1 MLQHNTG
8 REAMQRS
15 TDRILTTHVGSL
27 VRPPGLVELM
37 RAKEN
42 GQPYDQQELA
52 ARVRSSVQEVVHKQ
66 IEAGVDIISDGE
78 YGKPSFSGYVNER
91 LSGFERRPRDPHESP
106 LLNWGRDRKLFREF
120 YEEYDRATGSA
131 SGYPVVCTG
140 PITYQG
146 QAAVQ
151 SDIATFKAAL
161 AGVNPAE
168 AFIPAVAP
176 GTIELQRRNTSYP
189 TDEAYLFAIAEAM
202 REEYRAIVDAGFVL
216 QLDDPRVVTQYG
228 MPDPAPSIADYR
240 KFAEL
245 RVEAINHALTGIPS
259 DRVRYHLCWG
269 SWHGPHVTD
278 VPLKDI
284 VDIVLRVRADAY
296 SVEAANPRH
305 EHEWQVWEDVK
316 LPDGKILI
324 PGVVAH
330 TTNLVEHPELIA
342 WRITTYARLVGKEN
356 VIAGTDCGF
365 SQGAFTPRVHHS
377 IMWAKLQ
384 ALAEGAALATKQLWS
399 RASG

>member
-1 MLQHNTG
+1 MK
-8 REAMQRS
+8 RS

-42 GQPYDQQELA
+42 GQPYDQQELT
-52 ARVRSSVQEVVHKQ
+52 ARVQSSVREVVQKQ
-66 IEAGVDIISDGE
+66 VETRVDIISDGE

-91 LSGFERRPRDPHESP
+91 LSGFERRPRDPNESP
-106 LLNWGRDRKLFREF
+106 LLNWGRDRQLFREF

-140 PITYQG
+140 PIAYQG

-161 AGVNPAE
+161 TGVSPEE

-176 GTIELQRRNTSYP
+176 GTIELQRRNTYYP

-202 REEYRAIVDAGFVL
+202 REEYRAIVDAGFIL

-245 RVEAINHALTGIPS
+245 RVEAINHALAGIPS

-284 VDIVLRVRADAY
+284 VDIVLRVHADAY

-305 EHEWQVWEDVK
+305 EHEWQVWGDVK

-342 WRITTYARLVGKEN
+342 WRITTYARLVGREN

-399 RASG
+399 HTSR

>member
-1 MLQHNTG
+1 MK
-8 REAMQRS
+8 RS
-15 TDRILTTHVGSL
+15 TNRILTTHVGSL

-42 GQPYDQQELA
+42 GQAYDQQKLA
-52 ARVRSSVQEVVHKQ
+52 ARVRSSVQEVLQKQ
-66 IEAGVDIISDGE
+66 VEAGVDIISDGE

-91 LSGFERRPRDPHESP
+91 LSGFERRPRDPNESP
-106 LLNWGRDRKLFREF
+106 LLNWGRDRQLFREF

-140 PITYQG
+140 PIIYQG

-151 SDIATFKAAL
+151 SDIATFKVAL

-176 GTIELQRRNTSYP
+176 GTIELQRRNTYYP

-240 KFAEL
+240 KFAEV
-245 RVEAINHALTGIPS
+245 RVEAINHALAGIPS

-278 VPLKDI
+278 VPLRDI

-316 LPDGKILI
+316 LPDGKLLI

-342 WRITTYARLVGKEN
+342 WRITTYARLVGREN

-384 ALAEGAALATKQLWS
+384 ALAEGAALATAQLWS
-399 RASG
+399 RASA

>member
-1 MLQHNTG
+1 
-8 REAMQRS
+8 MQRS
-15 TDRILTTHVGSL
+15 TERILTTHVGSL

-42 GQPYDQQELA
+42 GQAYDPQELA
-52 ARVRSSVQEVVHKQ
+52 ARVRSAVRDVVQKQ
-66 IEAGVDIISDGE
+66 IEAGVDIPSDGE

-91 LSGFERRPRDPHESP
+91 LSGFERRPRHPNESP

-151 SDIATFKAAL
+151 NDIATFTAAL
-161 AGVNPAE
+161 AEMQPEE

-176 GTIELQRRNTSYP
+176 GTIELQRRNTHYP

-202 REEYRAIVDAGFVL
+202 REEYRTIVDAGFLL

-245 RVEAINHALTGIPS
+245 RVEAINHALAGIPS
-259 DRVRYHLCWG
+259 ERVRYHLCWG

-305 EHEWQVWEDVK
+305 EHEWQVWEEVK

-342 WRITTYARLVGKEN
+342 WRLTTYARLVGREN

-365 SQGAFTPRVHHS
+365 SQGAFTPRVHAS

-384 ALAEGAALATKQLWS
+384 ALAEGAALATRQLWS
-399 RASG
+399 RTSS

>member
-1 MLQHNTG
+1 
-8 REAMQRS
+8 MQRS

-42 GQPYDQQELA
+42 GQSYDQQELA

-66 IEAGVDIISDGE
+66 VETGIDIPSDGE

-91 LSGFERRPRDPHESP
+91 LSGFERRPRDPNESP
-106 LLNWGRDRKLFREF
+106 LLNWGRDRQLFREF

-176 GTIELQRRNTSYP
+176 GTIELQRRNTYYP

-245 RVEAINHALTGIPS
+245 RVEAINHALAGIPS

-305 EHEWQVWEDVK
+305 EHEWQIWEDVK

-342 WRITTYARLVGKEN
+342 WRITTYARLVGREN

>member
-1 MLQHNTG
+1 MK
-8 REAMQRS
+8 RS

-27 VRPPGLVELM
+27 VRPPELVQIM
-37 RAKEN
+37 RAKES
-42 GQPYDQQELA
+42 GQAYDQEELA
-52 ARVRSSVQEVVHKQ
+52 ARVRSSVREVVQKQ
-66 IEAGVDIISDGE
+66 VEAGVDIPSDGE

-91 LSGFERRPRDPHESP
+91 LTGFTRRPRDPNESP
-106 LLNWGRDRKLFREF
+106 LLNWGRDRQLFREF
-120 YEEYDRATGSA
+120 YEAYDRATGSA

-140 PITYQG
+140 PIAYQG
-146 QAAVQ
+146 QAAVR
-151 SDIATFKAAL
+151 SDIDTFKAAL
-161 AGVNPAE
+161 VGVHPEE

-176 GTIELQRRNTSYP
+176 GTIELQRRNEYYP

-202 REEYRAIVDAGFVL
+202 REEYKAIVDAGFLL
-216 QLDDPRVVTQYG
+216 QIDDPRVVTQYG
-228 MPDPAPSIADYR
+228 MPDPAPSIAEYR

-245 RVEAINHALTGIPS
+245 RVEALNHALADIPL

-284 VDIVLRVRADAY
+284 VDIVLRVRAGAY
-296 SVEAANPRH
+296 CVEAANPRH
-305 EHEWQVWEDVK
+305 EHEWQVWEEVK

-330 TTNLVEHPELIA
+330 TTNIVEHPELIA
-342 WRITTYARLVGKEN
+342 WRLMTYARLVGGEN
-356 VIAGTDCGF
+356 VMAGTDCGF
-365 SQGAFTPRVHHS
+365 SQGAFTPRVHAS

-384 ALAEGAALATKQLWS
+384 ALAEGAALATQRLWS
-399 RASG
+399 RTSG

>member
-1 MLQHNTG
+1 MK
-8 REAMQRS
+8 RS

-27 VRPPGLVELM
+27 VRPPELVEIM
-37 RAKEN
+37 RAKES
-42 GQPYDQQELA
+42 GQAYNQEELG
-52 ARVRSSVQEVVHKQ
+52 ARVRSSVREVVQ
-66 IEAGVDIISDGE
+66 QQAETGIDILSDGE

-91 LSGFERRPRDPHESP
+91 LTGFQRRPRDPQESP
-106 LLNWGRDRKLFREF
+106 LLNWGRDRRLFREF
-120 YEEYDRATGSA
+120 YEAYDRATGSA

-140 PITYQG
+140 PIAYQG

-151 SDIATFKAAL
+151 GDIENFKAAL
-161 AGVNPAE
+161 AGVHGEE

-176 GTIELQRRNTSYP
+176 GTIELQRRNEYYP

-202 REEYRAIVDAGFVL
+202 REEYQAIVDAGFLL

-228 MPDPAPSIADYR
+228 MPDPAPSIAAYR

-245 RVEAINHALTGIPS
+245 RVEALNHALAGIPA

-296 SVEAANPRH
+296 CVEAANPRH
-305 EHEWQVWEDVK
+305 EHEWQVWEQVK

-330 TTNLVEHPELIA
+330 TTNIVEHPELIA
-342 WRITTYARLVGKEN
+342 WRIMTYARLVGREN
-356 VIAGTDCGF
+356 VMAGTDCGF
-365 SQGAFTPRVHHS
+365 SQGALTPRVHAS

-384 ALAEGAALATKQLWS
+384 ALAEGATLATKQLWS
-399 RASG
+399 RTSG

>member
-1 MLQHNTG
+1 MK
-8 REAMQRS
+8 RS

-42 GQPYDQQELA
+42 GQAYDQQELA
-52 ARVRSSVQEVVHKQ
+52 TRVQSSVREVVHKQ
-66 IEAGVDIISDGE
+66 VETGVDIISDGE

-91 LSGFERRPRDPHESP
+91 LSGFERRPRDPNESP
-106 LLNWGRDRKLFREF
+106 LLNWGRDRQLFREF

-140 PITYQG
+140 PITYRG

-151 SDIATFKAAL
+151 SDIATLKAAL

-176 GTIELQRRNTSYP
+176 GTIELQRRNTYYP

-245 RVEAINHALTGIPS
+245 RVEAINHALAGIPS

-305 EHEWQVWEDVK
+305 EHEWQVWENVK
-316 LPDGKILI
+316 LPDGKSLI

-342 WRITTYARLVGKEN
+342 WRITTYARLVGREN

>member
-1 MLQHNTG
+1 MK
-8 REAMQRS
+8 RS

-42 GQPYDQQELA
+42 GQPYDQQELT
-52 ARVRSSVQEVVHKQ
+52 ARVQSSVREVVQKQ
-66 IEAGVDIISDGE
+66 VETRVDIISDGE

-91 LSGFERRPRDPHESP
+91 LSGFERRPRDPNESP
-106 LLNWGRDRKLFREF
+106 LLNWGRDRQLFREF

-140 PITYQG
+140 PIAYQG

-161 AGVNPAE
+161 TGVSPEE

-176 GTIELQRRNTSYP
+176 GTIELQRRNTYYP

-202 REEYRAIVDAGFVL
+202 REEYRAIVDAGFIL

-245 RVEAINHALTGIPS
+245 RVEAINHALAGIPS

-284 VDIVLRVRADAY
+284 VDIVLRVHADAY

-305 EHEWQVWEDVK
+305 EHEWQVWGDVK

-342 WRITTYARLVGKEN
+342 WRITTYARLVGREN

-384 ALAEGAALATKQLWS
+384 ALAEGAALATKQLWA
-399 RASG
+399 RASR

>member
-1 MLQHNTG
+1 MK
-8 REAMQRS
+8 RS

-42 GQPYDQQELA
+42 GQPYDQQDLV
-52 ARVRSSVQEVVHKQ
+52 ARVQSSVQEVVHKQ
-66 IEAGVDIISDGE
+66 VETAVDIISDGE

-106 LLNWGRDRKLFREF
+106 LLNWGRDRQLFREF

-161 AGVNPAE
+161 AGVNPEE

-176 GTIELQRRNTSYP
+176 GTIELQRRNTYYP

-202 REEYRAIVDAGFVL
+202 REEYRAIVDAGFIL

-240 KFAEL
+240 KFAEV
-245 RVEAINHALTGIPS
+245 RVEAMNHALAGIPS

-278 VPLKDI
+278 VPLRDI

-305 EHEWQVWEDVK
+305 AHEWQVWEDVK

-342 WRITTYARLVGKEN
+342 WRITTYARLVGREN

-365 SQGAFTPRVHHS
+365 SQGAFTPRLHHS

-384 ALAEGAALATKQLWS
+384 ALAEGAALATRQLWS
-399 RASG
+399 RTSR

>member
-1 MLQHNTG
+1 MK
-8 REAMQRS
+8 RS

-42 GQPYDQQELA
+42 GQPYDQQELV
-52 ARVRSSVQEVVHKQ
+52 ARVQSSVREVVHKQ
-66 IEAGVDIISDGE
+66 VETAVDIISDGE

-106 LLNWGRDRKLFREF
+106 LLNWGRDRQLFREF

-140 PITYQG
+140 PIIYQG

-161 AGVNPAE
+161 AEVNPEE

-176 GTIELQRRNTSYP
+176 GTIELQRRNTYYP

-202 REEYRAIVDAGFVL
+202 REEYRAIVDAGFIL

-240 KFAEL
+240 KFAEV
-245 RVEAINHALTGIPS
+245 RVEAMNHALAGIPS

-278 VPLKDI
+278 VPLRDI

-305 EHEWQVWEDVK
+305 AHEWQVWEDVK

-342 WRITTYARLVGKEN
+342 WRITTYARLVGREN

-384 ALAEGAALATKQLWS
+384 ALAEGAALATRQLWS
-399 RASG
+399 RTSR